1 MNIILVGSGT
11 ETSKLNSL
19 LTGHKFTIQAMLASF
34 TPATVQMLPFD
45 VIIVVAPEAA
55 VLPETLRTVAVEH
68 ARTVIMFA
76 TQGDALG
83 TWAISSGVKTYAY
96 PPASI
101 DLDALIRLLKQLE
114 AGNVDTANDY
124 PKMAVGGDMM
134 ARIQG
139 GMATRK
145 IAITS
150 PKGGTGKTTLSAN
163 LAVALGLCGV
173 HTFLVDADAN
183 AGALPI
189 HLRLQGTVKQT
200 LPHVMRRAKVEK
212 NKASTPGTLTT
223 MAALAAAGQYV
234 DVFTPIE
241 KLPTLR
247 ALPGLITDDLD
258 DPIFQDEELV
268 NSVIQGLYE
277 VGTSMGGVTIMDVGI
292 NPAHPLHRAVL
303 RSAEAIVIVVKPEI
317 PDIGEVRRW
326 INRMISS
333 LAATT
338 GKKAATEFIG
348 SHVKLVYNMVH
359 NPDAVREVGKLLNMA
374 LAQDKIEITFAPNAL
389 IPYVDP
395 ELSSASVNS
404 SDVKDVLVWRYLT
417 DHVPELA
424 PYALSMLDLS
434 SLFVPTAREAAAR
447 INLIPGEGRKQ
458 SPFNLFR
465 RKSRAAANV

>member
-1 MNIILVGSGT
+1 MKAG
-11 ETSKLNSL
+11 
-19 LTGHKFTIQAMLASF
+19 LA
-34 TPATVQMLPFD
+34 
-45 VIIVVAPEAA
+45 
-55 VLPETLRTVAVEH
+55 
-68 ARTVIMFA
+68 IMFA

-83 TWAISSGVKTYAY
+83 SWAIATGVKTYAY
-96 PPASI
+96 PLSSI
-101 DLDALIRLLKQLE
+101 DLDALIKLLGQLA
-114 AGNVDTANDY
+114 AGNVDLSHEY
-124 PKMAVGGDMM
+124 RKMSVGGDMM

-163 LAVALGLCGV
+163 LAISLGLCGV
-173 HTFLVDADAN
+173 NTFLVDADAN

-212 NKASTPGTLTT
+212 SRVSNGGTLTA
-223 MAALAAAGQYV
+223 MASIAAGGQYV

-268 NSVIQGLYE
+268 NSVVQGLFE
-277 VGTSMGGVTIMDVGI
+277 VGTSMGGVTIVDVGI

-303 RSAEAIVIVVKPEI
+303 RNAEAIVIVVKPEI

-348 SHVKLVYNMVH
+348 THVKLVYNMVH
-359 NPDAVREVGKLLNMA
+359 NTDVVKEVGKLLNTA

-389 IPYVDP
+389 IPNVDP

-404 SDVKDVLVWRYLT
+404 SDAKDVLIWRYLT

-424 PYALSMLDLS
+424 PYALSIADLS
-434 SLFVPTAREAAAR
+434 SLFVPTVREAAAR
-447 INLIPGEGRKQ
+447 INLIPAEGRKK
-458 SPFNLFR
+458 SSFSLFG
-465 RKSRAAANV
+465 RKSRISANV